1 MFVEGF
7 ELEMHDAKAIK
18 RIWIIDWIGAIYDIL
33 ATIFSLINSAI
44 TKNLTVRTVAYDR
57 T

>member
-1 MFVEGF
+1 MFAEAF
-7 ELEMHDAKAIK
+7 ELEMHYAKAIK
-18 RIWIIDWIGAIYDIL
+18 RIWIIDWIGAMYDIL

-44 TKNLTVRTVAYDR
+44 TKNLTERTVAYDR